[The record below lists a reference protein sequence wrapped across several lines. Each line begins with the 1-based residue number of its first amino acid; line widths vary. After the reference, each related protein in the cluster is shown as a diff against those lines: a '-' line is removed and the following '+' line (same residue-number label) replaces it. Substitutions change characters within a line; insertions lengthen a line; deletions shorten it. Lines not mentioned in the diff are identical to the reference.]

1 MPHTTLLCSWF
12 SSGSEH
18 ANEPIERMSVPTT
31 TAVSA
36 AGSNSPGQPVT
47 SA

>member
-12 SSGSEH
+12 SIGSEH
-18 ANEPIERMSVPTT
+18 SNDPIVGMSVPTT